1 MTEDE
6 LFKNITV
13 LSLEQAIVVPYFTYK
28 MVLEGANVIRIENPQ
43 RHDPN
48 RLVGEDV
55 LNEYGMNTYYLT
67 INAGKK
73 AITLNLKEDRGR
85 ELLYKL
91 IKKLNVDIF
100 VTNQLPKNYKKLGI
114 DYETLKSV
122 KPDIIWIGVTGFG
135 PDSNEG
141 AYDPI
146 LQARSGLMD
155 VTGEPDGSPQVLG
168 IPLPDMG
175 SSEMV
180 FGLAMKALYKRALT
194 GEGSKID
201 FSMFESSVSWHAI
214 NIPMVAT
221 FNKKI
226 TRRGNTH
233 EFFAPVSV
241 YKTKDGY
248 IYIAVGNN
256 RQWEDFVKLPGF
268 EILDKP
274 EYKMN
279 EGRIK
284 DVENLNKQIEK
295 ITINFKTD
303 ELLQLLKEITVPASK
318 INTVKDVISDH
329 YLKGKFIYTEDKK
342 SGLKITLCP
351 PGHNTEFLNN
361 VDRNLTFPPRLGEH
375 NKVIY
380 NEILG
385 LSTQET
391 EKLKE
396 EGII

>member
-1 MTEDE
+1 MNDYKI
-6 LFKNITV
+6 FKNITI
-13 LSLEQAIVVPYFTYK
+13 LSLEQAIVVPFFTYK
-28 MVLEGANVIRIENPQ
+28 MVLEGANVIRIEHPI

-48 RLVGEDV
+48 RLVGENV
-55 LNEYGMNTYYLT
+55 INEYGMNTYFLT
-67 INAGKK
+67 INSGKK
-73 AITLNLKEDRGR
+73 AITLNLKSEKGK
-85 ELLYKL
+85 ELLYEL
-91 IKKLNVDIF
+91 IRKLNVDIF
-100 VTNQLPKNYKKLGI
+100 VTNQLPRNYKKLGI
-114 DYETLKSV
+114 DYETLKSI
-122 KPDIIWIGVTGFG
+122 KEDIIWIGVTGFG
-135 PDSNEG
+135 PESNEG

-155 VTGEPDGSPQVLG
+155 VTGEPDGPPQVLG

-180 FGLAMKALYKRALT
+180 YGLAMKALFKRAIT
-194 GEGSKID
+194 GEGSRID

-221 FNKKI
+221 FKKNI

-268 EILDKP
+268 EVLDKE

-284 DVENLNKQIEK
+284 DVENLNKQIEE
-295 ITINFKTD
+295 ITKKYTTD
-303 ELLQLLKEITVPASK
+303 ELLKMLREITVPASK
-318 INTVKDVISDH
+318 INTLKDVLNDE
-329 YLKGKFIYTEDKK
+329 YLKGKFIETEDGK
-342 SGLKITLCP
+342 SGLRITLCP
-351 PGHNTEFLNN
+351 PGHDTDFLKISN
-361 VDRNLTFPPRLGEH
+361 RKLSFPPRLGEH
-375 NKVIY
+375 NFEIY
-380 NEILG
+380 SKIG
-385 LSTQET
+385 LSE
-391 EKLKE
+391 EEINNLKK

>member
-1 MTEDE
+1 MTDDK
-6 LFKNITV
+6 LFKNITI

-28 MVLEGANVIRIENPQ
+28 MVLEGANVIRIENPE

-48 RLVGEDV
+48 RLVGENV

-67 INAGKK
+67 INSGKK
-73 AITLNLKEDRGR
+73 AITLNLKFDKGKKILY
-85 ELLYKL
+85 EL
-91 IKKLNVDIF
+91 IRKLNVDIF

-114 DYETLKSV
+114 DYETLKNI

-135 PDSNEG
+135 PEINEG

-155 VTGEPDGSPQVLG
+155 VTGEPDGPPEVLG

-180 FGLAMKALYKRALT
+180 YGLTMKALYKRAIT
-194 GEGSKID
+194 GEGTRID

-241 YKTKDGY
+241 YKTKDGF
-248 IYIAVGNN
+248 IYIAIGNN

-274 EYKMN
+274 EYKLN

-284 DVENLNKQIEK
+284 DVKNLNKHIESV
-295 ITINFKTD
+295 TINYTTQ
-303 ELLQLLKEITVPASK
+303 ELLNMLKRIVVPASK
-318 INTVKDVISDH
+318 INTVKDVLNDE
-329 YLKGKFIYTEDKK
+329 YLQGKFLETEDQKT
-342 SGLKITLCP
+342 GLKITLCP
-351 PGHNTEFLNN
+351 PGHNTDYL
-361 VDRNLTFPPRLGEH
+361 DKIGRKLSFPPRLGEH
-375 NKVIY
+375 NAEIY
-380 NEILG
+380 KNVLG
-385 LSTQET
+385 LNE
-391 EKLKE
+391 EELKELKE
-396 EGII
+396 EKII

>member
-1 MTEDE
+1 MSEDE
-6 LFKNITV
+6 LFRNITV
-13 LSLEQAIVVPYFTYK
+13 LSLEQAIVVPFFTYK
-28 MVLEGANVIRIENPQ
+28 MVLEGATVIRIEHPE

-48 RLVGEDV
+48 RLVGENV
-55 LNEYGMNTYYLT
+55 LNEYGMNTYFLT
-67 INAGKK
+67 INSGKK
-73 AITLNLKEDRGR
+73 AITLNLKSEKGKK
-85 ELLYKL
+85 LLYEL

-100 VTNQLPKNYKKLGI
+100 VTNQLPKNYKPLGI

-135 PDSNEG
+135 PESNEG

-155 VTGEPDGSPQVLG
+155 VTGEPDGPPEVLG
-168 IPLPDMG
+168 VPLPDMG

-180 FGLAMKALYKRALT
+180 YGLTMKALYKRAIT
-194 GEGSKID
+194 GKGSKID
-201 FSMFESSVSWHAI
+201 FSMFESSVSWQAI

-256 RQWEDFVKLPGF
+256 RQWKDFVKLPGF
-268 EILDKP
+268 EELDKP
-274 EYKMN
+274 EYELN

-284 DVENLNKQIEK
+284 DVVNLNKQIEK
-295 ITINFKTD
+295 VTVKYKTD
-303 ELLQLLKEITVPASK
+303 ELLNMLKKIVVPASK
-318 INTVKDVISDH
+318 INTVKDVLYDE
-329 YLKGKFIYTEDKK
+329 YLIGKFIETEDKK

-351 PGHNTEFLNN
+351 PGHNTDFLNKTK
-361 VDRNLTFPPRLGEH
+361 RKLTFPPRLGEH
-375 NKVIY
+375 NFEIY
-380 NEILG
+380 RNTLG
-385 LSTQET
+385 LSE
-391 EKLKE
+391 EELNKLKE
-396 EGII
+396 EKII

>member
-1 MTEDE
+1 MILKD
-6 LFKNITV
+6 ITI
-13 LSLEQAIVVPYFTYK
+13 LSLEQAIVVPFFTYK
-28 MVLEGANVIRIENPQ
+28 MVLEGAQVIRIENPN

-48 RLVGEDV
+48 RLVGENI

-67 INAGKK
+67 INSGKK
-73 AITLNLKEDRGR
+73 AITLNLKSEKGR
-85 ELLYKL
+85 EIFYKL
-91 IKKLNVDIF
+91 IKELNVDIF

-114 DYETLKSV
+114 DYETLKKI

-155 VTGEPDGSPQVLG
+155 VTGEPDGPPQVLG

-180 FGLAMKALYKRALT
+180 FGLTMKALYKRAVT

-221 FNKKI
+221 FKKKI

-256 RQWEDFVKLPGF
+256 RQWEDFVKLPKF
-268 EILDKP
+268 EVLDKP

-295 ITINFKTD
+295 ITVNYYTD
-303 ELLQLLKEITVPASK
+303 ELLEMLKKIVVPASK
-318 INTVKDVISDH
+318 INTINDVLNDK
-329 YLKGKFIYTEDKK
+329 YLQGKFIETEDEKT
-342 SGLKITLCP
+342 GLKITLCP
-351 PGHNTEFLNN
+351 PGHNTDFLNKN
-361 VDRNLTFPPRLGEH
+361 KRKLSFPPRLGEH
-375 NKVIY
+375 NNEIYKNLLGMSDDELQLLKKEKVI
-380 NEILG
+380 
-385 LSTQET
+385 
-391 EKLKE
+391 
-396 EGII
+396 

>member
-1 MTEDE
+1 MTDDE

-13 LSLEQAIVVPYFTYK
+13 LSLEQAIVVPFFTYK
-28 MVLEGANVIRIENPQ
+28 MVLEGAKVIRIEHPE

-48 RLVGEDV
+48 RLVGENV
-55 LNEYGMNTYYLT
+55 LNEYGMNTYFLT
-67 INAGKK
+67 INSGKK
-73 AITLNLKEDRGR
+73 AITLNLKSEKGKN
-85 ELLYKL
+85 LLYEL

-100 VTNQLPKNYKKLGI
+100 VTNQLPKNYKPLGI
-114 DYETLKSV
+114 DYETLKAI

-135 PDSNEG
+135 PESNEG

-155 VTGEPDGSPQVLG
+155 VTGEPDGPPEVLG

-180 FGLAMKALYKRALT
+180 FGLTMKALYKRAIT

-256 RQWEDFVKLPGF
+256 RQWKDFVKLPGF
-268 EILDKP
+268 EKLDKR
-274 EYKMN
+274 EYELN
-279 EGRIK
+279 EGRIN
-284 DVENLNKQIEK
+284 DVNNLNKLIESV
-295 ITINFKTD
+295 TINYETD
-303 ELLQLLKEITVPASK
+303 QLLEMLKNITVPASK
-318 INTVKDVISDH
+318 INKIEDVLKDE
-329 YLKGKFIYTEDKK
+329 YLQGKFVETEDDK
-342 SGLKITLCP
+342 SNFKITLCP
-351 PGHNTEFLNN
+351 PGHNTDFLNKTN
-361 VDRNLTFPPRLGEH
+361 RKLSFPPRLGEH
-375 NKVIY
+375 NKEIY
-380 NEILG
+380 GKILG
-385 LSTQET
+385 LS
-391 EKLKE
+391 EKEIEELRKE
-396 EGII
+396 KII

>member
-1 MTEDE
+1 MTDDE

-28 MVLEGANVIRIENPQ
+28 MALEGANVIRIENPE

-48 RLVGEDV
+48 RLVGDNI
-55 LNEYGMNTYYLT
+55 LNEYGMNTYFLT
-67 INAGKK
+67 INSGKK
-73 AITLNLKEDRGR
+73 AITLNLKNEKGKN
-85 ELLYKL
+85 LLYKL

-135 PDSNEG
+135 PESNEG

-155 VTGEPDGSPQVLG
+155 VTGEPDGAPQVLG

-180 FGLAMKALYKRALT
+180 FGLTMKALYKRAIS

-221 FNKKI
+221 FKKKI

-256 RQWEDFVKLPGF
+256 RQWDDFVKLPGF
-268 EILDKP
+268 EVLNRK
-274 EYKMN
+274 EYKLN

-284 DVENLNKQIEK
+284 DVVNLNKQIEE
-295 ITINFKTD
+295 ITRKFSTD
-303 ELLQLLKEITVPASK
+303 ELLKMLNKITVPASK
-318 INTVKDVISDH
+318 INKIEDVLNDQ
-329 YLKGKFIYTEDKK
+329 YLQGKFIETEDAKTK
-342 SGLKITLCP
+342 FKITLSP
-351 PGHNTEFLNN
+351 PGHNTDFLNKVN
-361 VDRNLTFPPRLGEH
+361 RKLSFPPRLGEH
-375 NKVIY
+375 NEEIY
-380 NEILG
+380 KDLLG
-385 LSTQET
+385 LTDQEITQLKN
-391 EKLKE
+391 EK
-396 EGII
+396 II

>member
-1 MTEDE
+1 MNESD
-6 LFKNITV
+6 LFKNITI

-28 MVLEGANVIRIENPQ
+28 MVLEGANVIRIENPE

-48 RLVGEDV
+48 RLVGENV

-73 AITLNLKEDRGR
+73 AITLNLKNDKGKQ
-85 ELLYKL
+85 LFYQL

-114 DYETLKSV
+114 DYNTLKSI

-146 LQARSGLMD
+146 LQARAGLMD
-155 VTGEPDGSPQVLG
+155 VTGEPDGPPQVLG

-175 SSEMV
+175 SSEMI
-180 FGLAMKALYKRALT
+180 FGLTMKALYKKALT

-201 FSMFESSVSWHAI
+201 FSMFESSVSWHAV

-221 FNKKI
+221 FKKHI

-279 EGRIK
+279 EGRIN
-284 DVENLNKQIEK
+284 DVNNLNKQIEK
-295 ITINFKTD
+295 ITINYETD
-303 ELLQLLKEITVPASK
+303 KLLKLLKQITVPASK
-318 INTVKDVISDH
+318 INTVKDVLEDK
-329 YLKGKFIYTEDKK
+329 YLKGKFIETEDKK
-342 SGLKITLCP
+342 SGLKITLSP
-351 PGHNTEFLNN
+351 PGHNTDFLEKHKRKLN
-361 VDRNLTFPPRLGEH
+361 FPPRLGEH
-375 NKVIY
+375 NFEIY
-380 NEILG
+380 HDYMG
-385 LSTQET
+385 LSKE
-391 EKLKE
+391 EIKKLKE
-396 EGII
+396 EKII